1 MSEEMKLRKEKLFSA
16 AKNGYDRIGEKDLAA
31 IEAYCVLYR
40 DFIDNGKTER
50 ECALRAMQLAEERG
64 FVAYRR
70 GMELKAGDKVY
81 ISNRGKSVL
90 LAVIGSKSLCEGAHI
105 VAAHIDA
112 PRLDLK
118 PMPLYE
124 DSELAYLKTHYYGG
138 IRKYQWVTIPL
149 ELRGAIALKDGTV
162 VHVVLGEGNEPKFVI
177 NDLLPH
183 LGAEQ
188 GKKPLNEAISGESL
202 NILLGSQPVG
212 ESGESDRV
220 KLHVLEK
227 LNEKYG
233 ITEDDFISAELEAV
247 PAAMSCDIGLD
258 ASLIGAYGHDD
269 RVCGFAGLQAI
280 FDIDTP
286 EHTAVCVLADKE
298 EIGSMGVTGMQSAAF
313 DTFMHDLCDSQGVL
327 LRECFEN
334 SFCLSAD
341 VTAAYDPNF
350 AEVYEKRNSARIN
363 YGVGLCKYTGAR
375 GKSGSSDAT
384 AETVAFVRR
393 VLDDSNVIWQMAELG
408 KVDAGGGGTVAQYMA
423 NRNIAT
429 LDAGVPVLSMHA
441 PFETV
446 SKLDCYMTYKGCKA
460 IYEA

>member
-50 ECALRAMQLAEERG
+50 ECALRAMQLAGERG

-90 LAVIGSKSLCEGAHI
+90 LAVIGSKSLSEGAHI

-363 YGVGLCKYTGAR
+363 SGVGLCKYTGAR

-393 VLDDSNVIWQMAELG
+393 VLDDADVIWQMAELG